1 MSGFQERLKSARQ
14 RLGLTQEALAEELNV
29 TKASVSAWE
38 TGREKPGFRL
48 LPRLRIVLGTS
59 LDDLICGGDTDGEP
73 PEVTCEAVAG
83 CLWGRTTSPRPR
95 AETRERPRATRGGGA
110 DRDTAT
116 GP

>member
-73 PEVTCEAVAG
+73 PEGDRWVA
-83 CLWGRTTSPRPR
+83 RNDDETTLLKAYRKLPAKRRR
-95 AETRERPRATRGGGA
+95 ALLDLLGKP
-110 DRDTAT
+110 
-116 GP
+116 